1 MVTVILD
8 WGEVWGSLS
17 LQLVIGRVDL
27 GMGEL
32 RNGYLSTSEG

>member
-8 WGEVWGSLS
+8 DGGGSLS

-27 GMGEL
+27 VMGEL
-32 RNGYLSTSEG
+32 RNGFLSTSEG